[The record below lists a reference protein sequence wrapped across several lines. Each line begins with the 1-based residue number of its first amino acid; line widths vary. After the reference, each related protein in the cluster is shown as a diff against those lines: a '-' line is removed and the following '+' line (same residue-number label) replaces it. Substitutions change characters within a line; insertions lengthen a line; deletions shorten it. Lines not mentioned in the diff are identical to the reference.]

1 MTDSDLY
8 VWETSARPAEIRRCA
23 QGLRT
28 LTGVLTGHGEQATAV
43 LNEVALS
50 FSDVIASAVA
60 TQIGS
65 NIAALEAAVE
75 GTEYGFGVGSLWA
88 DDVEAF
94 ITARAELIT
103 RWEAAV
109 ANDFG
114 VPAMTG
120 LPNADAEMAEAM
132 YFDRD
137 QDVAHARRLALLGYQ
152 HEGDLLYEWFQ
163 VRVGE
168 KGRLFRE
175 GPTAANLALLAPYL
189 GGGATTLWPEIA
201 PPLVVGAADGAA
213 AGTTV
218 IEVLDGTSG
227 PEAVVDVLTTVAI
240 ITRRAG
246 YGYELSPG
254 ELDYLEA
261 FYATMG
267 VRILDVPTYLR
278 STSEGM
284 IYDADAAPGYFPRVP
299 FNGSPELVETLTVA
313 AANGLLVLSR
323 PTAPTSDDDHDGYER
338 LPPWLRDSLALEGIN
353 PYDNPYEHFERL
365 AGLGDLLAF
374 STVEAGTGL
383 SRELAESV
391 SWMIDYADSRE
402 DPIISSGT
410 PDELREEIA
419 RSAPGLLNVVARD
432 DAVCFDL
439 VTGSDMTDGYS
450 PADYFTDLYAF
461 DWQFDNGAAAA
472 SLTDFIPALATSDDP
487 VAQAQGEAAMFALV
501 EIVTGDAGFDR
512 LMDGVGTSG
521 VEAESAVGQV
531 NPAITQ
537 GFVAA
542 MAPFMEQFAG
552 PQSRDDPNQLSE
564 LDFETR
570 VQFMTLIGT
579 DPDSAAALAG
589 AAYAYEQQQLYEY
602 AVSGATE
609 VNGGNVGRIRGLVE
623 AGLVNAGLDA
633 GADQAAAEAEAAR
646 TRQDGMNITQAIL
659 GSIPVPGGSGVLDI
673 VFGILDY
680 QDGTG
685 AVGTADSVSGA
696 PPAVGRTEV
705 ERRYETAQDIVTGL
719 VLSGEMPMST
729 MPVPVVGPAVDD
741 PSLEELTQALVDVA
755 RGAGYD
761 LTPILD
767 RIEQA
772 QSDRELEALRGG

>member
-1 MTDSDLY
+1 MTNSDLY
-8 VWETSARPAEIRRCA
+8 VWETSARPAEIRRCT

-28 LTGVLTGHGEQATAV
+28 LTGVLTGHGEQVATV
-43 LNEVALS
+43 LEEVALS
-50 FSDVIASAVA
+50 FSDVIASTVQA
-60 TQIGS
+60 QIGN

-75 GTEYGFGVGSLWA
+75 GTEYGFGVGSSWA

-94 ITARAELIT
+94 ITARAELIS
-103 RWEAAV
+103 RWEVAV

-114 VPAMTG
+114 VSATTG
-120 LPNADAEMAEAM
+120 VPNADAEMAEAM

-137 QDVAHARRLALLGYQ
+137 QDVANARRLALLGYQ

-175 GPTAANLALLAPYL
+175 GPTAANLALLSPYL
-189 GGGATTLWPEIA
+189 GSGATTLWPEIA

-213 AGTTV
+213 AGATV
-218 IEVLDGTSG
+218 IEVLDGTAG
-227 PEAVVDVLTTVAI
+227 PEAVLDALTTVAI
-240 ITRRAG
+240 IARRAE

-284 IYDADAAPGYFPRVP
+284 IFDADAAPGYLPPTP

-323 PTAPTSDDDHDGYER
+323 PTARTSDDDHDGYER
-338 LPPWLRDSLALEGIN
+338 LPPWLRESLAVEGID
-353 PYDNPYEHFERL
+353 PLDNPYEHFERL
-365 AGLGDLLAF
+365 TGLGDLLAF
-374 STVEAGTGL
+374 STAQAGTGL
-383 SRELAESV
+383 SRELAGSV
-391 SWMIDYADSRE
+391 SWMIDYADSRQ
-402 DPIISSGT
+402 DPIISSGL
-410 PDELREEIA
+410 PEELREEIA
-419 RSAPGLLNVVARD
+419 RSAPGLLTVVARD
-432 DAVCFDL
+432 DSVCLDL
-439 VTGSDMTDGYS
+439 LTGSSMPQGYS
-450 PADYFTDLYAF
+450 PADYFTDIYAF
-461 DWQFDNGAAAA
+461 EWQFDNGAAAA
-472 SLTDFIPALATSDDP
+472 SLTDFIPAWATSDDP
-487 VAQAQGEAAMFALV
+487 VAQAQAEAAMFALV

-512 LMDGVGTSG
+512 LMDEVGTSG
-521 VEAESAVGQV
+521 VAAESAVGQV

-542 MAPFMEQFAG
+542 MAPFMEQFAA
-552 PQSRDDPNQLSE
+552 PQYRADPTQLSE

-579 DPDSAAALAG
+579 DPDSGAALAG
-589 AAYAYEQQQLYEY
+589 AAYAYEQEQLYEY
-602 AVSGATE
+602 AESGATE

-623 AGLVNAGLDA
+623 AGLVNAEMDA

-646 TRQDGMNITQAIL
+646 TRQTGVSLAQGVL
-659 GSIPVPGGSGVLDI
+659 GSIPIPGASAVVDT
-673 VFGILDY
+673 VFAILDY
-680 QDGTG
+680 QGDLGDAT
-685 AVGTADSVSGA
+685 TQSVSAA
-696 PPAVGRTEV
+696 PTTVVRTEV

-719 VLSGEMPMST
+719 VLSEQMPVSM
-729 MPVPVVGPAVDD
+729 MPVPVLGPAVDA
-741 PSLEELTQALVDVA
+741 PSLEAQTQALVDA
-755 RGAGYD
+755 ALRAGFD

-772 QSDRELEALRGG
+772 QSDRELEALRDG